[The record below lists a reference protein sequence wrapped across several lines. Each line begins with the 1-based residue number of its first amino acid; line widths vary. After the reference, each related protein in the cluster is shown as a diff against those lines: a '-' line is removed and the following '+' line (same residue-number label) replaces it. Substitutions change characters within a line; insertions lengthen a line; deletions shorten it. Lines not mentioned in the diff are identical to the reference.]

1 MCARPKVD
9 GIPVKAS
16 QLGEAQARLG
26 RDQQQGV
33 IAAAKPR
40 RSIGRGENRLDLGAR
55 QEVHLSLVVA
65 LARYG
70 EHALDQRTVCR
81 FLEGHEPEEGSDG
94 GQTQVTR
101 LHAGAALYLDIGEE
115 RADERR
121 IQIGERQGRWGL
133 PQLHLCEH
141 EKQPERVPVGGDRV
155 GANIALAYEALG
167 EVALD
172 QRGDIAG
179 GLHGVTSHRRSRRRA
194 ASSIN
199 SGQAERY
206 Q

>member
-1 MCARPKVD
+1 
-9 GIPVKAS
+9 
-16 QLGEAQARLG
+16 
-26 RDQQQGV
+26 V

-101 LHAGAALYLDIGEE
+101 LRAGAALYLEIGEE
-115 RADERR
+115 NAV
-121 IQIGERQGRWGL
+121 L
-133 PQLHLCEH
+133 N
-141 EKQPERVPVGGDRV
+141 RVESLFPK
-155 GANIALAYEALG
+155 YP
-167 EVALD
+167 
-172 QRGDIAG
+172 
-179 GLHGVTSHRRSRRRA
+179 
-194 ASSIN
+194 
-199 SGQAERY
+199 
-206 Q
+206 